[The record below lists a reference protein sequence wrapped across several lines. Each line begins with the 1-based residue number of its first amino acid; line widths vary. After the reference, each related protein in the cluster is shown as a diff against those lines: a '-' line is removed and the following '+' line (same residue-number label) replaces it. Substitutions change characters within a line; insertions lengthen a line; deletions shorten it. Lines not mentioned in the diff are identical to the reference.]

1 MDLKDTNIII
11 TAGGTGGHIYPA
23 IAIAE
28 LLAENG
34 ATVTW
39 VGTPNSM
46 ESKIV
51 PKKFNIQYIK
61 SSGIR
66 NKSLVKKISFPVK
79 LALNTIK
86 ARSML
91 KKIKVDLV
99 VGFGG
104 FASGPICLAAKSKGI
119 PIIIHEQNAKIGL
132 TNRVLAKLASR
143 ICLAFDID
151 DIQNHFTEKQLKK
164 TRIVGNPVR
173 KDIVALNKETK
184 EFSNELKLLILGGSQ
199 GAKVINDIIPE
210 LIVKATDKG
219 ISIKVWHQTG
229 ALTFDKTK
237 EKYQEISDSNIKEI
251 SPFIENIAEA
261 YRWADLIICRAGAL
275 TVSESAIAG
284 IPAIYIPLPIAADN
298 HQFFNAQNIVK
309 HDASFCLEQNEM
321 DVNNLLDIIN
331 PLVKDTN
338 KLATLSNNAKKA
350 LKNDASEQILNNIY
364 EVLKQKS

>member
-1 MDLKDTNIII
+1 
-11 TAGGTGGHIYPA
+11 
-23 IAIAE
+23 
-28 LLAENG
+28 LLVENG

-46 ESKIV
+46 EAKIV
-51 PKKFNIQYIK
+51 PEKFNIQFIK

-66 NKSLVKKISFPVK
+66 NKGLVKKISFPIK
-79 LALNTIK
+79 LAFNTLE

-91 KKIKVDLV
+91 KKMKVDLV
-99 VGFGG
+99 IGFGG

-151 DIQNHFTEKQLKK
+151 DLKNHFNEKQLKK
-164 TRIVGNPVR
+164 TKIVGNPVR
-173 KDIVALNKETK
+173 KDIIALNKETK
-184 EFSNELKLLILGGSQ
+184 KFSDELKLLVLGGSQ
-199 GAKVINDIIPE
+199 GAKVINEIIPK
-210 LIVKATDKG
+210 LIIKATAEE
-219 ISIKVWHQTG
+219 INIKVWHQTG
-229 ALTFDKTK
+229 ALTFEQTK
-237 EKYQEISDSNIKEI
+237 EDYQKVSNSNIKEI
-251 SPFIENIAEA
+251 SPFIENISEA
-261 YRWADLIICRAGAL
+261 YKWADLVVCRAGAL

-284 IPAIYIPLPIAADN
+284 VPAIYIPLPIAADN

-309 HDASFCLEQNEM
+309 HNAGFCLEQSEM
-321 DVNNLLDIIN
+321 NVNNLFDIIH
-331 PLVKDTN
+331 PLIKDTD
-338 KLATLSNNAKKA
+338 KLTTLSNNAKKA